1 MNNENNTAVVVSAVY
16 VTGTPPAPG
25 IEEVFCA
32 FFCSPDFCCVCF
44 VPFFLRFVCCVESSR
59 GEDRSVDLV
68 FFGL

>member
-44 VPFFLRFVCCVESSR
+44 VPFFFAVCLLCRIVSR
-59 GEDRSVDLV
+59 G
-68 FFGL
+68 G